1 MGRQPVL
8 RQNAGDN
15 VVMDAE
21 LAGDRAAPP
30 LLDMVVA
37 QDLGVEFGGYD
48 HGRPSRR
55 AKPDGSAAAQGVSSH
70 EWRTLT
76 ATPLTAAPERGVV
89 ADCGDRRARRS
100 RRSRVRRRF
109 FLHRR
114 QAFRK
119 TTMGGRGG

>member
-37 QDLGVEFGGYD
+37 QDLGV
-48 HGRPSRR
+48 
-55 AKPDGSAAAQGVSSH
+55 
-70 EWRTLT
+70 
-76 ATPLTAAPERGVV
+76 
-89 ADCGDRRARRS
+89 
-100 RRSRVRRRF
+100 
-109 FLHRR
+109 
-114 QAFRK
+114 
-119 TTMGGRGG
+119 